1 MANRSRRRGLL
12 RTLNYMAFLPLASRA
27 PTYGRLLLALVRDDR
42 VPASRKAV
50 LGLAAAYL
58 ALPVDIIPEAVP
70 VIGALD
76 DLAVVVLALDVFLE
90 TVPPHL
96 LEEKL
101 VELEIDRG
109 QLERD
114 LAQVRRFVPG
124 PVRRTFA
131 RLPDVLAGAGSLL
144 ERTGLDAR
152 FRDWLDSDEQ
162 RARRARR
169 VGESP
174 SGRT

>member
-1 MANRSRRRGLL
+1 MATPSRRRGFV
-12 RTLNYMAFLPLASRA
+12 RTLNYVAFLPLASRA

-58 ALPVDIIPEAVP
+58 ALPVDLIPEAVP

-76 DLAVVVLALDVFLE
+76 DLAVVILALDVFLE
-90 TVPPHL
+90 TVPPQL

-131 RLPDVLAGAGSLL
+131 RLPDALASAASLL
-144 ERTGLDAR
+144 GRSGLDAR
-152 FRDWLDSDEQ
+152 FREWLDSDEQ
-162 RARRARR
+162 RVRRARP
-169 VGESP
+169 VGP
-174 SGRT
+174 P